1 MKSFEYVVPE
11 KLEEAVNLLVQHDGK
26 AAILAGGTDLLVKMR
41 DRVLQ
46 PGLLIDLKH
55 ITDLSGID
63 YSEAEGLRIGALVNI
78 RDIEKSKL
86 IQEKFSMLSQ
96 AAGTLGSV
104 QVRNKATVGGNLC
117 NAAPS
122 ADMAP
127 SLLGL
132 GASVTLVGPDGESL
146 LPLEEFFTGP
156 GETVLRKG
164 QILKDVRVPNM
175 SAHSEGTYL
184 KFSRRKAMDL
194 ALVGVASVLTM
205 DSALAGCTDIRIVLG
220 AVAPTPL
227 RAKRAEAVLR
237 GNKIS
242 DFLIK
247 EAAKAA
253 SEEAAPITDIR
264 ASLWYRQQI
273 IEVLVNQSI
282 VQTREKLKS
291 GGNEGEA

>member
-1 MKSFEYVVPE
+1 MERFEYIVPE
-11 KLEEAVNLLVQHDGK
+11 NLKEAFSLLVQYNGK

-46 PGLLIDLKH
+46 PAVLIDLKH
-55 ITDLSGID
+55 ISDLGGID
-63 YSEAEGLRIGALVNI
+63 YSEAEGLKIGALVNI
-78 RDIEKSKL
+78 CDVEKSKL
-86 IQEKFSMLSQ
+86 IQEKFSILSQ

-104 QVRNKATVGGNLC
+104 QVRNKATIGGNLC

-127 SLLGL
+127 SLIGL
-132 GASVTLVGPDGESL
+132 GASVTLAGPDGESL

-156 GETVLRKG
+156 GETILGKG
-164 QILKDVRVPNM
+164 QILKDIRVPNM
-175 SAHSEGTYL
+175 RTHSEGIYL
-184 KFSRRKAMDL
+184 KFSRRKATDL

-205 DSALAGCTDIRIVLG
+205 DLALDNCTDISIVLG

-242 DFLIK
+242 DSLVK
-247 EAAKAA
+247 EAARVA
-253 SEEAAPITDIR
+253 SEEAAPITDVR
-264 ASLWYRQQI
+264 ASLWYRNQI
-273 IEVLVNQSI
+273 IEVLVNQS
-282 VQTREKLKS
+282 VFQALEKVKS
-291 GGNEGEA
+291 GGCEGEA

>member
-11 KLEEAVNLLVQHDGK
+11 KLEEAVSLLVQHDGK

-78 RDIEKSKL
+78 CDIEKSKL

-132 GASVTLVGPDGESL
+132 GASVTLAGPGGESL

-156 GETVLRKG
+156 GETVLGKG

-175 SAHSEGTYL
+175 SAHSEGIYL

-205 DSALAGCTDIRIVLG
+205 DSALANCTDIRIVLG

-247 EAAKAA
+247 EAAKVA
-253 SEEAAPITDIR
+253 SEEAAPITDVR
-264 ASLWYRQQI
+264 ASLWYRKQI
-273 IEVLVNQSI
+273 IKVLVNQSI
-282 VQTREKLKS
+282 VQALEKLKS
-291 GGNEGEA
+291 GGSEGEA

>member
-1 MKSFEYVVPE
+1 MERFEYVVPE
-11 KLEEAVNLLVQHDGK
+11 NLKEAFSLLAQYNGK

-46 PGLLIDLKH
+46 PAVLIDLKH
-55 ITDLSGID
+55 INDLGGID
-63 YSEAEGLRIGALVNI
+63 YSEAEGLKIGALVNI
-78 RDIEKSKL
+78 CDVEKSKL
-86 IQEKFSMLSQ
+86 IQEKFSILSQ

-104 QVRNKATVGGNLC
+104 QVRNKATIGGNLC

-127 SLLGL
+127 SLIGL
-132 GASVTLVGPDGESL
+132 GASVTLAGPDGESL

-156 GETVLRKG
+156 GETILGKG
-164 QILKDVRVPNM
+164 QILKDIRVPNM
-175 SAHSEGTYL
+175 RTHSEGIYL
-184 KFSRRKAMDL
+184 KFSRRKATDL

-205 DSALAGCTDIRIVLG
+205 DLALDNCTDISIVLG

-242 DFLIK
+242 DSLVK
-247 EAAKAA
+247 EAARVA
-253 SEEAAPITDIR
+253 SEEAAPITDVR
-264 ASLWYRQQI
+264 ASLWYRNQI
-273 IEVLVNQSI
+273 IEVLVNQS
-282 VQTREKLKS
+282 VFQALEKVKS
-291 GGNEGEA
+291 GGCEGEA

>member
-156 GETVLRKG
+156 GETVLSKG

>member
-1 MKSFEYVVPE
+1 MKSFEYVAPE

-41 DRVLQ
+41 DRVLL

-78 RDIEKSKL
+78 CDIEKSRL

-132 GASVTLVGPDGESL
+132 GASVTLTGPSGESL

-156 GETVLRKG
+156 GETVLGKG

-175 SAHSEGTYL
+175 SAHSAGIYL

-205 DSALAGCTDIRIVLG
+205 GSALAGCTDIRIVLG
-220 AVAPTPL
+220 AVASTPL

-247 EAAKAA
+247 EAAKVA
-253 SEEAAPITDIR
+253 SEEAAPITDVR
-264 ASLWYRQQI
+264 ASLWYRKQI

-282 VQTREKLKS
+282 VQAREKLKS